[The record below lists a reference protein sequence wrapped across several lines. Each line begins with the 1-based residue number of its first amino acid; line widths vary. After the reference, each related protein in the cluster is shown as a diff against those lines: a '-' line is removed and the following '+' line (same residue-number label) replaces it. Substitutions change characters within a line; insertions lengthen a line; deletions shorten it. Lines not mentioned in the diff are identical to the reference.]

1 MYKMYIDKM
10 PEEKSKDEKE
20 KKVEELKEDLEKEK
34 IKELEKNIVENH
46 SKKIVRAEIT
56 EEMEKAYIDYA
67 MSVIVARALPS
78 VEDGLKP
85 VQRRIL
91 FAMHEMGLQ
100 PNKPTRKSARIVGDV
115 LGKFH
120 PHGDLAV
127 YDALVRLAQDF
138 SLRYPLITGQGNFG
152 SIDGDP
158 PAAMRYSEAK
168 LAPISTE
175 LLEDI
180 EKETVGFLPNFDNTM
195 KEPLIL
201 PAKLPNLLI
210 NGATGIAV
218 GMATNIPPHNITEV
232 CDAITSYINKP
243 EISVEQ
249 LTEIVTGPDFP
260 TGGSISGNIKQIYS
274 TGNGRITIRG
284 KTTTEEERGRQKIII
299 TEIPYMVN
307 KSDFI
312 TQIAKLAQEK
322 RLPDVSDIRDE
333 SAKGRIRIVIEL
345 RRGADSKFSLNR
357 LYKFTRLQDNFDV
370 NLLALVSGKPQV
382 LNLKQVIEN
391 YVKYRKTVITKRI
404 KFELKKAEE
413 RLEVVLGLLKAVKN
427 LDEVIKTIKTAS
439 NHSEATQN
447 LMKKFELTTRQVNA
461 ILDMRLASLTALEQ
475 KKLNEEEKQLE
486 ENIKLFKRILGDEK
500 EVLAIIKKDLSDL
513 KRKYGDDRKTHV
525 LAREL
530 QEISE
535 VELVQKK
542 EVVVTITEKGYA
554 KRMDLKT
561 YKEQKR
567 GGKGV
572 IGSDLSTGDFVKQL
586 IVCSTH
592 DYLLFFTEKGKV
604 YWLKA
609 YQVPETERYAKGKAL
624 INLLNIKDEK
634 IQSVLPVR
642 EFKDFVIMATE
653 KGITKKMSLS
663 LLSKPRASGVRVINL
678 PPEGDVVVE
687 VNPVRE
693 KQEVLLVTKKGQAIR
708 FNSNEL
714 RPMGRASYGV
724 TGIKPEKD
732 DKVVSVEVLP
742 LEKDKT
748 TMLTITEKGYGKRS
762 EIEDYRLTG
771 RAGKGVINLKVNEK
785 VGDVIATISVKE
797 QDSAIATTAKGMVIR
812 TPVKD
817 IRVMGR
823 ATQGVRIVKLHP
835 EDKVVD
841 LVKIE
846 EAE

>member
-1 MYKMYIDKM
+1 MTEK
-10 PEEKSKDEKE
+10 PEDEKE
-20 KKVEELKEDLEKEK
+20 KKAEELKEDLEKEK
-34 IKELEKNIVENH
+34 LKELEKNIVENH
-46 SKKIVRAEIT
+46 GKKIIGAEIT

-67 MSVIVARALPS
+67 MSVIVSRALPS

-91 FAMHEMGLQ
+91 FAMHEMGLE
-100 PNKPTRKSARIVGDV
+100 PNKQTRKCARIVGDV

-120 PHGDLAV
+120 PHGDIAV
-127 YDALVRLAQDF
+127 YDSLVRLAQDF
-138 SLRYPLITGQGNFG
+138 SLRYPLIIGQGNFG
-152 SIDGDP
+152 SVDGDP

-180 EKETVGFLPNFDNTM
+180 EKETVEFLPNFDNSL
-195 KEPLIL
+195 KEPSIL

-218 GMATNIPPHNITEV
+218 GMATNIPPHNLTEV
-232 CDAITSYINKP
+232 CDAITSFINKP
-243 EISVEQ
+243 EISIQE
-249 LTEIVTGPDFP
+249 LAEIVTGPDFP
-260 TGGSISGNIKQIYS
+260 TGGSISGDIKQIYS
-274 TGNGRITIRG
+274 TGNGRVVVRGRTTI
-284 KTTTEEERGRQKIII
+284 EEERGKEKIII

-307 KSDFI
+307 KSELV
-312 TQIAKLAQEK
+312 TRIAKLVQEK
-322 RLPDVSDIRDE
+322 KLPDVSDIRDE
-333 SAKGRIRIVIEL
+333 SAKGRIRVVIEL
-345 RRGADSKFSLNR
+345 RRGADSKFTINR
-357 LYKFTRLQDNFDV
+357 LYKFTRLQDNFDI
-370 NLLALVSGKPQV
+370 NLLALVNGKPQV
-382 LNLKQVIEN
+382 LSLKQIIEN
-391 YVKYRKTVITKRI
+391 YVRYRKSIITKRT

-413 RLEVVLGLLKAVKN
+413 RLEIVLGLLKAVKN
-427 LDEVIKTIKTAS
+427 LDDVIKTIRNAGNHTEAS
-439 NHSEATQN
+439 QN
-447 LMKKFELTTRQVNA
+447 LIKKFELTAKQVNA

-475 KKLNEEEKQLE
+475 KKLNDE
-486 ENIKLFKRILGDEK
+486 ENELKESIKTLSKILGDEK
-500 EVLAIIKKDLSDL
+500 EVLAIIKKDISEL
-513 KRKYGDDRKTHV
+513 KRKYGDERKTHV
-525 LAREL
+525 LAREI

-592 DYLLFFTEKGKV
+592 DYLLFFTDKGKV

-624 INLLNIKDEK
+624 INILNIKDER
-634 IQSVLPVR
+634 IQSVLPVK
-642 EFKDFVIMATE
+642 EFKDFIIMTTE
-653 KGITKKMSLS
+653 RGIIKKMPLS
-663 LLSKPRASGVRVINL
+663 LLSNPRASGVRVISL

-687 VNPVRE
+687 VNPVKE

-708 FNSNEL
+708 FNSNEV

-724 TGIKPEKD
+724 TGIKLEKD

-748 TMLTITEKGYGKRS
+748 TILSITEKGYGKRS

-785 VGDVIATISVKE
+785 VGDVISAISVKDK
-797 QDSAIATTAKGMVIR
+797 DSTIATTAKGMVIR
-812 TPVKD
+812 SPVEQ

-841 LVKIE
+841 LVKVE

>member
-1 MYKMYIDKM
+1 MA
-10 PEEKSKDEKE
+10 EENSRHEKE
-20 KKVEELKEDLEKEK
+20 RKIEEIKETLEKEK

-46 SKKIVRAEIT
+46 GKKIVGAEIT

-120 PHGDLAV
+120 PHGDMAV
-127 YDALVRLAQDF
+127 YDAMVRLAQDF
-138 SLRYPLITGQGNFG
+138 SLRYPLIIGQGNFG

-158 PAAMRYSEAK
+158 PAAMRYTEAK

-180 EKETVGFLPNFDNTM
+180 EKETVEFLPNFDNTM
-195 KEPLIL
+195 KEPLTL

-232 CDAITSYINKP
+232 CDSIIACINKP
-243 EISVEQ
+243 EITTEQ
-249 LTEIVTGPDFP
+249 LCEIIKGPDFP
-260 TGGSISGNIKQIYS
+260 TGGYISGDIKQIYS
-274 TGNGRITIRG
+274 KGSGRIIIRG
-284 KTTTEEERGRQKIII
+284 KTTTEEERGKQKIII

-307 KSDFI
+307 KSDLVS
-312 TQIAKLAQEK
+312 QIAKLVQEK
-322 RLPDVSDIRDE
+322 KLPDVSDIRDE
-333 SAKGRIRIVIEL
+333 SAKGKTRIVIEL
-345 RRGADSKFSLNR
+345 RRGVDSKFTLNK
-357 LYKFTRLQDNFDV
+357 LYKFTRLQDNFDI
-370 NLLALVSGKPQV
+370 NLLALVNGKPQV
-382 LNLKQVIEN
+382 LNLKQIIEN
-391 YVKYRKTVITKRI
+391 FINYRKLIITKRT

-413 RLEVVLGLLKAVKN
+413 RLEIVVGLIKAVKN

-439 NHSEATQN
+439 NHSEAVQN
-447 LMKKFELTTRQVNA
+447 LIKKFDFSQKQVNA

-475 KKLNEEEKQLE
+475 EKLNKEEKQLN
-486 ENIKLFKRILGDEK
+486 ENIKEFKKILGDEK
-500 EVLAIIKKDLSDL
+500 EILAIIKKDLVEL
-513 KRKYGDDRKTHV
+513 KRKYGDERKTHIM
-525 LAREL
+525 AHEIR
-530 QEISE
+530 EISE
-535 VELVQKK
+535 MELIQKK
-542 EVVVTITEKGYA
+542 EVVITITEKGYV

-561 YKEQKR
+561 YREQRR

-592 DYLLFFTEKGKV
+592 DYLLFFTDKGKV

-609 YQVPETERYAKGKAL
+609 YQIPETERYAKGKAL

-634 IQSVLPVR
+634 IQSVLPVK
-642 EFKDFVIMATE
+642 EFKDFVIMTTE
-653 KGITKKMSLS
+653 KGIVKKMSLS

-678 PPEGDVVVE
+678 PPEGDVVVG
-687 VNPVRE
+687 VNPVKE
-693 KQEVLLVTKKGQAIR
+693 KQEILLVTKKGQAIR
-708 FNSNEL
+708 FNSDEI

-724 TGIKPEKD
+724 TGIKLEKED
-732 DKVVSVEVLP
+732 RVVSIEVLP

-748 TMLTITEKGYGKRS
+748 TIMTITEKGYGKRS

-797 QDSAIATTAKGMVIR
+797 QDSAIITTAKGMVIR
-812 TPVKD
+812 IPVKD
-817 IRVMGR
+817 IRIMGR

-835 EDKVVD
+835 EDRVVD
-841 LVKIE
+841 LVRVE
-846 EAE
+846 EAG